1 MNFVTR
7 EGVFQAPS
15 RGKKEDEFMQRI
27 SRLTILLLALL
38 LLFCQGCRRQTAA
51 LPTDN
56 IYHLETDYQDS
67 YKGVNAVFY
76 FADTP
81 EGTAYN
87 GFGRLYLLSGDT
99 AMPQLC
105 CFRPE
110 CRHASYADDCPAS
123 LFSLNDNGFQ
133 YMNGKFYYIAHTAN
147 KAQLCRMDVTGENHE
162 ILREEPGA
170 LLEGGSGLVFHRGFL
185 YIYCVE
191 ELSEQSSALK
201 LYQLDLENPASEMKL
216 LWSENIPGLA
226 GAPSGNITARG
237 HYLFFQNKNNPLYA
251 DAATTPALLHSLDLQ
266 TGNVYDCV
274 LPQGEVPDEFAV
286 VDDRVFVSVLT
297 EAGYRLTSFSYTFEE
312 RTDFPKRAQKE
323 SFRLCG
329 DPQYLYLW
337 WMEAPLLYILDK
349 NGQPMDTLD
358 ISFFSETDIPIAGIR
373 ASMLEDG
380 RVFITASERNWGF
393 HYFEKSEIGSGQIQ
407 LKGLAMVCLGNQ
419 YTEPVPM
426 PDDFTWDWDRYY

>member
-1 MNFVTR
+1 
-7 EGVFQAPS
+7 
-15 RGKKEDEFMQRI
+15 MQRI

-38 LLFCQGCRRQTAA
+38 LLFCQACRRQTAA
-51 LPTDN
+51 MPTDN

-87 GFGRLYLLSGDT
+87 GFGRLYLLSGDS

-216 LWSENIPGLA
+216 LWSENIPGLP
-226 GAPSGNITARG
+226 GGTTCFSRIKITLCMPMQRQRPPSFTAWTCKPETCMTVFCRRAR
-237 HYLFFQNKNNPLYA
+237 YPMNSPLWM
-251 DAATTPALLHSLDLQ
+251 TGSL
-266 TGNVYDCV
+266 Y
-274 LPQGEVPDEFAV
+274 P
-286 VDDRVFVSVLT
+286 S
-297 EAGYRLTSFSYTFEE
+297 
-312 RTDFPKRAQKE
+312 
-323 SFRLCG
+323 
-329 DPQYLYLW
+329 
-337 WMEAPLLYILDK
+337 
-349 NGQPMDTLD
+349 
-358 ISFFSETDIPIAGIR
+358 
-373 ASMLEDG
+373 
-380 RVFITASERNWGF
+380 
-393 HYFEKSEIGSGQIQ
+393 
-407 LKGLAMVCLGNQ
+407 
-419 YTEPVPM
+419 
-426 PDDFTWDWDRYY
+426 